1 MGRPPSNG
9 APSFRFYPAE
19 VAQMDAILQKHEGH
33 VPPRDFLVA
42 LAHRFSQSPERA
54 GKIDVQMKQVWNWF
68 QNRRY
73 ALRAKLVK
81 SPVKHSAS
89 FVTRNEVTPLRNL
102 NLGPQQMSTSS
113 GPHSLRNASALPS
126 MEFEAKSARDGAWYD
141 VHEFLSHRYIDTGN
155 PEVLV
160 CFAGFSPGEDEWVNI
175 RKHVR
180 QRSLPC
186 ETSECIVVLPGDL
199 ILCFQE
205 GKEQALYFDA
215 HVLDAQRRTHDIR
228 GCRCR
233 FLVRFDHDQS
243 EEIVPLRKI
252 CRRPE
257 TDYRLQQLHATNE
270 ASTSVTVQRPIPVV
284 DLTDGSPVELTTS
297 DPCTAATTTTT
308 VSPPPVV
315 IAGPQAPIPPPPGY
329 STPSPI
335 GFPDPKSTPIPPPPG
350 YSTPSPIG
358 VPGPPIPPPPG
369 FSTPSPIGFPG
380 SKSTSIPPPPGFST
394 PSPIGFPGP
403 PIPPPPGFS
412 TTSPIGFPGPKS
424 TPVPEQQNLVS
435 PLKVENDNPAKIPD
449 PVTDSNKN
457 ETDNSHLVPGLDKV
471 ASNSPDPVSVP
482 IKVEN
487 ENSDPVPKPNNVE
500 SINSGIS
507 DGFAGAQANFTV
519 PVEAIKVKAERMES
533 SVAETVAL
541 TGSSASHV
549 DSAKT
554 QPR

>member
-9 APSFRFYPAE
+9 APSFRFHPSE
-19 VAQMDAILQKHEGH
+19 VAQMDAILQTHEGH

-54 GKIDVQMKQVWNWF
+54 GKIVVQMKQVWNWF

-81 SPVKHSAS
+81 SPGKPSAS
-89 FVTRNEVTPLRNL
+89 FVSRNEFTPLRYVQP
-102 NLGPQQMSTSS
+102 GSQQMSTSS
-113 GPHSLRNASALPS
+113 GPHILRNTSELPS
-126 MEFEAKSARDGAWYD
+126 MEFEARSARDGAWYD
-141 VHEFLSHRYIDTGN
+141 VQEFLSHRYIDTGN

-215 HVLDAQRRTHDIR
+215 RVLDAQRRAHDIR

-257 TDYRLQQLHATNE
+257 TDYRLPLLHAPNE
-270 ASTSVTVQRPIPVV
+270 ASTSVTVQPPIPVI
-284 DLTDGSPVELTTS
+284 DLTNSTPVELTTPNPS
-297 DPCTAATTTTT
+297 TASTVT
-308 VSPPPVV
+308 VSSFPIV
-315 IAGPQAPIPPPPGY
+315 IPGPQAPITPSLGP
-329 STPSPI
+329 STPSLI
-335 GFPDPKSTPIPPPPG
+335 GS
-350 YSTPSPIG
+350 
-358 VPGPPIPPPPG
+358 
-369 FSTPSPIGFPG
+369 
-380 SKSTSIPPPPGFST
+380 
-394 PSPIGFPGP
+394 
-403 PIPPPPGFS
+403 
-412 TTSPIGFPGPKS
+412 PGPKS
-424 TPVPEQQNLVS
+424 LPVPEQQNPVS
-435 PLKVENDNPAKIPD
+435 LPKKVENHNPAHIPVSLPKKVENHIPDQIPD
-449 PVTDSNKN
+449 PVTHSNKI
-457 ETDNSHLVPGLDKV
+457 ETDTRHLVPGIDKV
-471 ASNSPDPVSVP
+471 ASNSSGPVSVSNLP

-487 ENSDPVPKPNNVE
+487 ENSNPLPQLNNVK
-500 SINSGIS
+500 SICIGLS
-507 DGFAGAQANFTV
+507 DGEAGTPVNFTG
-519 PVEAIKVKAERMES
+519 PIEASMLLKTAK
-533 SVAETVAL
+533 AETVAL
-541 TGSSASHV
+541 IGRSASHV
-549 DSAKT
+549 EPAKT
-554 QPR
+554 QPK